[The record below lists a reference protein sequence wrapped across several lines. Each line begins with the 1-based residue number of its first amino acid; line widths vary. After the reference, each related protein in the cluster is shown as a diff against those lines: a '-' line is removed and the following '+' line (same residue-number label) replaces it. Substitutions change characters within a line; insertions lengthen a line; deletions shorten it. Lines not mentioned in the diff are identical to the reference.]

1 MNHVPVI
8 VRNPAY
14 VEELEPDEEV
24 DQADFTPHTSGDSPI
39 ITVPASEDKNAAED
53 ESEDDEEDVPH
64 ILREAIQ
71 NLEGLN
77 QELRNCLV
85 RFILITFVIPIPLSW
100 MTKVL
105 YALSV
110 VIFIIVAR
118 SA

>member
-24 DQADFTPHTSGDSPI
+24 DQADFTPHTSGDSHI

-64 ILREAIQ
+64 ILRKAIQ
-71 NLEGLN
+71 NRIEPGVK
-77 QELRNCLV
+77 EYIVPRGHK
-85 RFILITFVIPIPLSW
+85 LS
-100 MTKVL
+100 TA
-105 YALSV
+105 YCCPQC
-110 VIFIIVAR
+110 
-118 SA
+118 